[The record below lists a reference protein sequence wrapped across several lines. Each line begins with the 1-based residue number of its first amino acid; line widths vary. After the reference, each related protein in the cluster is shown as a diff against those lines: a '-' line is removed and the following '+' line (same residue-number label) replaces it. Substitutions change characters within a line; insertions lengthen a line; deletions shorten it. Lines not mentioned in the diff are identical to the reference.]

1 MNGGLHHSADAI
13 CGIEQIPDGIFE
25 FYSSFSSTD
34 TVVTPLGRLWPSPY
48 VVALYAAD
56 SEKSPSDQ
64 VEVIEWIKRYPFYG
78 ELSNYEDSHL
88 CAFFDAPSLP
98 AFVRYTNEPLMMA
111 SVTNLLSH
119 FAYKLGD
126 PYESGKVLNVLSPES
141 VPLAELL
148 FALFQKP

>member
-1 MNGGLHHSADAI
+1 
-13 CGIEQIPDGIFE
+13 
-25 FYSSFSSTD
+25 
-34 TVVTPLGRLWPSPY
+34 
-48 VVALYAAD
+48 
-56 SEKSPSDQ
+56 
-64 VEVIEWIKRYPFYG
+64 
-78 ELSNYEDSHL
+78 
-88 CAFFDAPSLP
+88 
-98 AFVRYTNEPLMMA
+98 MMA